1 MTQIEQELTM
11 LKSGKLGKNLNLPEL
26 VSLEIISQ
34 EAANI
39 YIKDLYKEAINSKE
53 GYAELSRAI
62 SAIV

>member
-1 MTQIEQELTM
+1 MTEIEQELVM
-11 LKSGKLGKNLNLPEL
+11 LRSGQLGNDLNLPEL

-53 GYAELSRAI
+53 GYAELSKAI
-62 SAIV
+62 STIA